1 MNNKKITLIC
11 LIIFWMS
18 LIFSFS
24 SQPAKKSESLS
35 DNVTLVAIDITAKLT
50 NQDISRNK
58 QEKLIK
64 QLRFYI
70 RKTAHFS
77 LYFVLGVLIFNLLKK
92 YNLNTRILLTL
103 LFCIIYACSDELHQ
117 YFISERTARVFDV
130 FIDTLGSLFGI
141 LVILFIQR
149 ISAAKCKTSVN
160 DDGERNK
167 N

>member
-1 MNNKKITLIC
+1 MTNKKIALIC

-24 SQPAKKSESLS
+24 SQTAKKSESLS

-50 NQDISRNK
+50 NQNISHNK

-92 YNLNTRILLTL
+92 YSINKQV
-103 LFCIIYACSDELHQ
+103 LFSLIICFLYACSDEVHQ
-117 YFISERTARVFDV
+117 YFVMNRTARLFDV
-130 FIDTLGSLFGI
+130 LVDTLGSLIAI
-141 LVILFIQR
+141 LICLLFQKVKKN
-149 ISAAKCKTSVN
+149 SKAKKNQDTFVN
-160 DDGERNK
+160 K
-167 N
+167 M

>member
-1 MNNKKITLIC
+1 MKKVLYLI
-11 LIIFWMS
+11 LLIFWMS

-77 LYFVLGVLIFNLLKK
+77 LYFVLGILIFNLLKK
-92 YNLNTRILLTL
+92 YSINKQV
-103 LFCIIYACSDELHQ
+103 LFSLIICFLYACSDEVHQ
-117 YFISERTARVFDV
+117 YFVMNRTAKLFDV
-130 FIDTLGSLFGI
+130 LVDTLGSIIGI
-141 LVILFIQR
+141 LICL
-149 ISAAKCKTSVN
+149 AKKKKKKSRK
-160 DDGERNK
+160 DK
-167 N
+167 KY

>member
-1 MNNKKITLIC
+1 MKFGSDQMNNKKIKLIC
-11 LIIFWMS
+11 LIIFLMS

-35 DNVTLVAIDITAKLT
+35 DNVTLVVIDITAKLT

-92 YNLNTRILLTL
+92 YSINKQV
-103 LFCIIYACSDELHQ
+103 LFSLIICFLYACSDEVHQ
-117 YFISERTARVFDV
+117 YFVMNRTAKLFDV
-130 FIDTLGSLFGI
+130 LVDTLGSLIGI
-141 LVILFIQR
+141 LICLAFKKIKKSR
-149 ISAAKCKTSVN
+149 KDK
-160 DDGERNK
+160 K
-167 N
+167 Y